1 MLQKGKLFIVYIL
14 WCPHMGGLSEC
25 GDTTKWLVWSTQ
37 YKKNKNKNK
46 KIAGDEEEGD
56 GSSMAV
62 DDIEI

>member
-37 YKKNKNKNK
+37 YKKKKNK

>member
-1 MLQKGKLFIVYIL
+1 M
-14 WCPHMGGLSEC
+14 
-25 GDTTKWLVWSTQ
+25 WSTQ
-37 YKKNKNKNK
+37 YKKKNKKNK